1 MKFNIYINF
10 RKFARQKTHDFFE
23 KMTNEKMMKRWFN
36 IHNELSDLQ
45 ASGLEQRRLVSLLI
59 TFDLSDFSIKN
70 LQ

>member
-1 MKFNIYINF
+1 
-10 RKFARQKTHDFFE
+10 
-23 KMTNEKMMKRWFN
+23 MTNEKMMKRWFN